1 MTISKVNKKGTC
13 SRHGVGQN
21 KKTVVLVSFVL
32 TAAEHPSIADTTVT
46 VIIGYCDYLGTRGK

>member
-13 SRHGVGQN
+13 LRHGVGQN

-32 TAAEHPSIADTTVT
+32 TAAASVADTTVA